1 MMYFINLFDVN
12 EDPEH
17 VVIDFSKSHVWDQ
30 SATNAISK
38 VLNKYKEAGKAI
50 TLVGLNDE
58 SQRMVDKVGLA
69 SSSTH

>member
-1 MMYFINLFDVN
+1 MYFVDLFNVN
-12 EDPEH
+12 EDPEC

-38 VLNKYKEAGKAI
+38 VVNKYKEAGKET
-50 TLVGLNDE
+50 TLVGLNEE

-69 SSSTH
+69 SSSAH

>member
-1 MMYFINLFDVN
+1 
-12 EDPEH
+12 
-17 VVIDFSKSHVWDQ
+17 
-30 SATNAISK
+30 
-38 VLNKYKEAGKAI
+38 YKEAGKAI